1 MPTFAVNDG
10 LDWTVS
16 KRDLYY
22 YQGDTLQKR
31 TDKFAVVRDDN
42 GALLGDVGP
51 NFEFVQNSDL
61 QRLIDPMVQEG
72 LITIENRGYLSNGGR
87 VFIQSKIN
95 QEYRVAGE
103 DHNTYI
109 TLLNGHTGN
118 LSVAIGPTVVRVIC
132 GNTFAMAYGDL
143 SERYRHESGVTA
155 RVLSSKAVL
164 DFVNGAMAR
173 YSKNSEALASASC
186 SSSQFQKAMEAVFQ
200 KEASK
205 MDNIDKLNNLFYNGA
220 GNEGRTFYDAFNA
233 VTDFN
238 SNVARK
244 SANTRFIY
252 SNFGTGARV
261 NERAMRVL
269 SEMASV

>member
-1 MPTFAVNDG
+1 MPTFAINDD
-10 LDWTVS
+10 LNWTVS

-22 YQGDTLQKR
+22 YEGEFLQKR

-51 NFEFVQNSDL
+51 NYEFVQNSDL

-72 LITIENRGYLSNGGR
+72 LITVENRGYLSNGGR
-87 VFIQSKIN
+87 VFVQSKVN
-95 QEYRVAGE
+95 QEYRVAGD

-118 LSVAIGPTVVRVIC
+118 LSVAIGPTMVRVIC

-143 SERYRHESGVTA
+143 SERYRHEEGVTA
-155 RVLSSKAVL
+155 RVLNSKAVL
-164 DFVNGAMAR
+164 DFVNTSMAK
-173 YSKNSEALASASC
+173 YTEQSERLASTAC
-186 SSSQFQKAMEAVFQ
+186 TPSQFQKAMEAVFQ
-200 KEASK
+200 KEAKK
-205 MDNIDKLNNLFYNGA
+205 MENIEVLNKLFHSGA

-233 VTDFN
+233 VTDWN
-238 SNVARK
+238 SNHARK
-244 SANTRFIY
+244 SANTRFNY
-252 SNFGTGARV
+252 ANFGTGARV

-269 SEMASV
+269 TELAAV